1 MTIKMNLWV
10 ATVTTAAA
18 FATLPVLAQTAT
30 PPKPGAAPTPAAAPA
45 AKPGTPVGIAPLPS
59 PNPTTGAPTGPLINP
74 GAPGIAAGCIIRD
87 GTPGTMTV
95 KDPTPIS
102 PTEIKF
108 IDSVAGPQRSLWN
121 PPSVAPKLMP
131 SVACL
136 KGAPIDIAR
145 MPAGVVCKMLAGNP
159 APSGGGAVKV
169 VSCN

>member
-1 MTIKMNLWV
+1 MTRRMNMWV
-10 ATVTTAAA
+10 LAAATAAA
-18 FATLPVLAQTAT
+18 FAALPVLAQAPT
-30 PPKPGAAPTPAAAPA
+30 PPKPGTPPAAGPA
-45 AKPGTPVGIAPLPS
+45 AKAATPVGIAPLPS

-74 GAPGIAAGCIIRD
+74 GAPGIAAGCIIKD

-121 PPSVAPKLMP
+121 PPSVAPKFMP

-136 KGAPIDIAR
+136 KGIVIDIAR

-159 APSGGGAVKV
+159 TPSGGGAVKV
-169 VSCN
+169 VSCH